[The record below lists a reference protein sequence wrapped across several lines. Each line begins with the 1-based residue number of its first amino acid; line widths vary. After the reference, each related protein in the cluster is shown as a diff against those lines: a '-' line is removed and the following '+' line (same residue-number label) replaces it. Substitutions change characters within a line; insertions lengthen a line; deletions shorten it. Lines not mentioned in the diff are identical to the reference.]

1 MSRRRRGRRNETR
14 SRRIIISRRR
24 SDVSRGRGR
33 RIVIPRRRRGRR
45 DINRAGIGRVKEGT
59 AAEVQ
64 GNAEIGGFRLDRN
77 AQRSDR
83 DGADEERSS
92 ERASET
98 AFDGSFHRGN
108 PRKVGKRSNDRF
120 ERAKWKIDA
129 SAATGKRR
137 GRLSLLYAPIFRFDA
152 AKGEKTPIFLK
163 FRRNLFLNVAF
174 RRWRDKK
181 TPPFERKDSDGGAST
196 FNASQVCQGTA
207 APTIRPGLPAF
218 RLRALRSRPAL
229 RLRPLRRR
237 RLPLCRRLA
246 LSSGCRT
253 RRRWSSRGA

>member
-1 MSRRRRGRRNETR
+1 MLITRNVGGSTEKFSFFRNFCKNVKVGKVKRIADFVEEGSAQEIKKNAAKRKLAAFKTLATRSARSRASGARAARSRRRSDMSRRRRGRRNETR

-24 SDVSRGRGR
+24 SDVTRRRGR
-33 RIVIPRRRRGRR
+33 REVISRRRRGRR

-129 SAATGKRR
+129 SAATANVANALFSCTRRFSISTRKRR
-137 GRLSLLYAPIFRFDA
+137 KKLPVFPILR
-152 AKGEKTPIFLK
+152 EIFPCDDE
-163 FRRNLFLNVAF
+163 N
-174 RRWRDKK
+174 
-181 TPPFERKDSDGGAST
+181 
-196 FNASQVCQGTA
+196 
-207 APTIRPGLPAF
+207 
-218 RLRALRSRPAL
+218 
-229 RLRPLRRR
+229 
-237 RLPLCRRLA
+237 
-246 LSSGCRT
+246 
-253 RRRWSSRGA
+253 